1 MGFRG
6 GWGEKS
12 WDVGLP
18 RTCVAPRG
26 QGEGVPGRGLLGVSL
41 SHFLSSVS
49 LTSCVSRCL
58 SGSLAAPF
66 LSSVSLHLLPTGLDA
81 EQGSSGPCGQRMGCR
96 ELLGLQGLWG
106 PQPPALLLLAHQ
118 VLPTVAFREGGDV
131 VATAA
136 CLPRSWAGEERPGAL
151 SPGHPGPSCH
161 LCELSSTLDASFLA
175 RDRAGS
181 RCCWG
186 CKGLGSS
193 FHLSRGQGTVGSPVR
208 AP

>member
-1 MGFRG
+1 MCGPKKTRG
-6 GWGEKS
+6 RS
-12 WDVGLP
+12 P
-18 RTCVAPRG
+18 RKGA
-26 QGEGVPGRGLLGVSL
+26 LGSL
-41 SHFLSSVS
+41 SVSFPLVCFSDFLC
-49 LTSCVSRCL
+49 LSRCL

-66 LSSVSLHLLPTGLDA
+66 LSSVSLRLLPTGLDA
-81 EQGSSGPCGQRMGCR
+81 EQGSPGPCGQRTGCR

-118 VLPTVAFREGGDV
+118 VLPTVAFRAGGDV

-181 RCCWG
+181 HCCWG
-186 CKGLGSS
+186 CKGLGSP
-193 FHLSRGQGTVGSPVR
+193 FRLSRGQGTVGSPVR